1 VTPHVEIQRA
11 PHERAV
17 IEIYIEGKRVSV
29 GKAMAPTTARAAA
42 IEIARAFGSQVIDHT
57 TRSAA

>member
-1 VTPHVEIQRA
+1 M
-11 PHERAV
+11 

-57 TRSAA
+57 ARSAA